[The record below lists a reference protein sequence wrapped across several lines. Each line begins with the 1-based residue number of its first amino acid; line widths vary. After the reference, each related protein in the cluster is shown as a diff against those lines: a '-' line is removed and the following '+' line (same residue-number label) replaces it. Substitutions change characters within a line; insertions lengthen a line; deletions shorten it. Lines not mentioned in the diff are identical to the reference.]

1 MDIAPITETLQRDAV
16 WVVFANVLLQQ
27 LGLPVPAVPTLLIA
41 GSVAAVSGQA
51 APMLAAAVL
60 ASVIADLIWYAA
72 GRAFGY
78 RVLSGLCRLSLNP
91 ASCVSATE
99 ERFVRWGVW
108 SLVVAKFVPGFSTVA
123 PPIAG
128 SLRMPLPSFLAAA
141 GLGAALW
148 AGAALLAGHWLRAEL
163 QTALEIMGRH
173 ATTTIVV
180 TVLMLGAWLA
190 WKLWQ
195 RRRFGHLAAIPHIT
209 AQELQAALA
218 SSTPPLLLDFR
229 GAAMAAQTGPIAG
242 ATPADLERLDR
253 AVGDWPK
260 HHDIVTLCA
269 CPEDATAVRAAR
281 SLTTLG
287 YTSVRPLEGGYEAWV
302 RYKGRALERG

>member
-1 MDIAPITETLQRDAV
+1 MDITPISETLQRDAV

-27 LGLPVPAVPTLLIA
+27 LGLPVPAVPTLLVA
-41 GSVAAVSGQA
+41 GSIAHTAGQV

-60 ASVIADLIWYAA
+60 ASVVADVLWYAA
-72 GRAFGY
+72 GRVFGY

-99 ERFVRWGVW
+99 ERFIRWGVW

-141 GLGAALW
+141 AVGAALW
-148 AGAALLAGHWLRAEL
+148 AGAALLAGHLLRAEV
-163 QTALEIMGRH
+163 QTALEFMSRH
-173 ATTTIVV
+173 ATTTVV
-180 TVLMLGAWLA
+180 AITLGLAAWLG

-195 RRRFGHLAAIPHIT
+195 RRRFGQLAAIPHLT
-209 AQELQAALA
+209 PSELQAALD
-218 SSTPPLLLDFR
+218 SRTPPLLLDFR
-229 GAAMAAQTGPIAG
+229 GPAMVAQTGPITG
-242 ATPADLERLDR
+242 ARQADLDSLAR

-260 HHDIVTLCA
+260 HRDIVTLCA

-281 SLTTLG
+281 SLTMLG
-287 YTSVRPLEGGYEAWV
+287 YTSVRPLEGGYDAWV
-302 RYKGRALERG
+302 RYLAPRSDR

>member
-1 MDIAPITETLQRDAV
+1 MDITPITETLQRDAV

-27 LGLPVPAVPTLLIA
+27 LGLPVPAVPTLLVA
-41 GSVAAVSGQA
+41 GSIAVASGQA
-51 APMLAAAVL
+51 AQMLAAAVL
-60 ASVIADLIWYAA
+60 ASVVADLLWYAA
-72 GRAFGY
+72 GRVFGY

-91 ASCVSATE
+91 ATCVSATE
-99 ERFVRWGVW
+99 ERFIRWGVW

-141 GLGAALW
+141 AIGAALW
-148 AGAALLAGHWLRAEL
+148 AGAALLAGHLLRAEL
-163 QTALEIMGRH
+163 QAALAFMSRH
-173 ATTTIVV
+173 ATTTVV
-180 TVLMLGAWLA
+180 AIGLGLGAWLA

-195 RRRFGHLAAIPHIT
+195 RRRFGQLAAIPHIT
-209 AQELQAALA
+209 ASELQAALD
-218 SSTPPLLLDFR
+218 SRTPLLLLDFR
-229 GAAMAAQTGPIAG
+229 GAAMIAQTGPIAG
-242 ATPADLERLDR
+242 ATQADLDGLAQ

-269 CPEDATAVRAAR
+269 CPENATAVRAAH

-287 YTSVRPLEGGYEAWV
+287 YTSVRPIEGGYDAWA
-302 RYKGRALERG
+302 RTLGRGPGR